1 MKKRIELLAP
11 GGDIESIKAA
21 IMAGADAIYCGLNHF
36 NARNRAVNISFEDL
50 VGILRIAHKN
60 NCKIFLTL
68 NIIILEQEIKTLISL
83 LNKLVNT
90 SIDGIIVQDIG
101 LFYILSRYFKSL
113 DVHTSTQFTTHNKGQ
128 ILFLNKIEE
137 GSRAIILG
145 ARNMEQEGVPAK
157 SSFGN
162 KFSNFWFWFETGY
175 KVPDTQTGYRCYPL
189 KYVANKKYFTNK
201 YEFEIEVMVRGVW
214 SGLSI
219 ESVPVSV
226 YYAPKEERISHFRPF
241 KDFTRISILNTFLV
255 FILLLYIKPR
265 NLYRLIRRK
274 SFKDFLKEN
283 VLQST
288 DSNVKMALSV
298 TLGIFMGIAPVW
310 GWQMMIA
317 LFFAHVLKLNKAV
330 TLIASNISLP
340 PVIPFLLYFS
350 YVTGGY
356 ILGTGKA
363 TLSLSN
369 ISFEKVYTDLFQ
381 YLVGSLAFG
390 AMLAVVVGAIS
401 FLLLKIFRRGF

>member
-1 MKKRIELLAP
+1 MDSKDQIKNKFNELNCCVIVP
-11 GGDIESIKAA
+11 T
-21 IMAGADAIYCGLNHF
+21 YN
-36 NARNRAVNISFEDL
+36 NASVISP
-50 VGILRIAHKN
+50 V
-60 NCKIFLTL
+60 LTKL
-68 NIIILEQEIKTLISL
+68 KSYTNNIIVVNDGSTDNTLSVLANCGVQIVSYAKNRGKGIALQQGFSYAIS
-83 LNKLVNT
+83 KGFKYAIT
-90 SIDGIIVQDIG
+90 IDSDGQ
-101 LFYILSRYFKSL
+101 
-113 DVHTSTQFTTHNKGQ
+113 HNPDDL

-356 ILGTGKA
+356 ILGTGKT

>member
-1 MKKRIELLAP
+1 MDSKDQIKNKFNELNCCVIVP
-11 GGDIESIKAA
+11 T
-21 IMAGADAIYCGLNHF
+21 YN
-36 NARNRAVNISFEDL
+36 NASVISP
-50 VGILRIAHKN
+50 V
-60 NCKIFLTL
+60 LTKL
-68 NIIILEQEIKTLISL
+68 KSYTNNIIVVNDGSTDNTLSVLANCGVQIVSYAKNRGKGIALQQGFSYAIS
-83 LNKLVNT
+83 KGFKYAIT
-90 SIDGIIVQDIG
+90 IDSDGQ
-101 LFYILSRYFKSL
+101 
-113 DVHTSTQFTTHNKGQ
+113 HNPDDL

-255 FILLLYIKPR
+255 FILLFYIKPR

-317 LFFAHVLKLNKAV
+317 LFFAHILKLNKAV

-356 ILGTGKA
+356 ILGTGK
-363 TLSLSN
+363 TTISLSN

-390 AMLAVVVGAIS
+390 AMLALLVGAIS

>member
-1 MKKRIELLAP
+1 MDSKDQIKNKFNELNCCVIVP
-11 GGDIESIKAA
+11 T
-21 IMAGADAIYCGLNHF
+21 YN
-36 NARNRAVNISFEDL
+36 NASVISP
-50 VGILRIAHKN
+50 V
-60 NCKIFLTL
+60 LTKL
-68 NIIILEQEIKTLISL
+68 KSYTNNIIVVNDGSTDNTLSVLANCGVQIVSYAKNRGKGIALQQGFSYAIS
-83 LNKLVNT
+83 KGFKYAIT
-90 SIDGIIVQDIG
+90 IDSDGQ
-101 LFYILSRYFKSL
+101 
-113 DVHTSTQFTTHNKGQ
+113 HNPDDL

-356 ILGTGKA
+356 ILGTGKT

-401 FLLLKIFRRGF
+401 FLLLKIFRRDF

>member
-1 MKKRIELLAP
+1 MDSKDQIKNKFNELNCCVIVP
-11 GGDIESIKAA
+11 T
-21 IMAGADAIYCGLNHF
+21 YN
-36 NARNRAVNISFEDL
+36 NASVISP
-50 VGILRIAHKN
+50 V
-60 NCKIFLTL
+60 LTKL
-68 NIIILEQEIKTLISL
+68 KSYTNNIIVVNDGSTDNTLSVLANCGVQIVSYAKNRGKGIALQQGFSYAIS
-83 LNKLVNT
+83 KGFKYAIT
-90 SIDGIIVQDIG
+90 IDSDGQ
-101 LFYILSRYFKSL
+101 
-113 DVHTSTQFTTHNKGQ
+113 HNPDDL

-390 AMLAVVVGAIS
+390 AMLAVVVGAVS

>member
-1 MKKRIELLAP
+1 MDSKDQIKNKFNELNCCVIVP
-11 GGDIESIKAA
+11 T
-21 IMAGADAIYCGLNHF
+21 YN
-36 NARNRAVNISFEDL
+36 NASVISP
-50 VGILRIAHKN
+50 V
-60 NCKIFLTL
+60 LTKL
-68 NIIILEQEIKTLISL
+68 KSYTNNIIVVNDGSTDNTLSVLANCGVQIVSYAKNRGKGIALQQGFSYAIS
-83 LNKLVNT
+83 KGFKYAIT
-90 SIDGIIVQDIG
+90 IDSDGQ
-101 LFYILSRYFKSL
+101 
-113 DVHTSTQFTTHNKGQ
+113 HNPDDL

-255 FILLLYIKPR
+255 FILLFYIKPR

>member
-1 MKKRIELLAP
+1 MDSKDQIKNKFNELNCCVIVP
-11 GGDIESIKAA
+11 T
-21 IMAGADAIYCGLNHF
+21 YN
-36 NARNRAVNISFEDL
+36 NASVISP
-50 VGILRIAHKN
+50 V
-60 NCKIFLTL
+60 LTKL
-68 NIIILEQEIKTLISL
+68 KSYTNNIIVVNDGSTDNTLSVLANCGVQIVSYAKNRGKGIALQQGFSYAIS
-83 LNKLVNT
+83 KGFKYAIT
-90 SIDGIIVQDIG
+90 IDSDGQ
-101 LFYILSRYFKSL
+101 
-113 DVHTSTQFTTHNKGQ
+113 HNPDDL

>member
-1 MKKRIELLAP
+1 MDSKDQIKNKFNELNCCVIVP
-11 GGDIESIKAA
+11 T
-21 IMAGADAIYCGLNHF
+21 YN
-36 NARNRAVNISFEDL
+36 NASVISP
-50 VGILRIAHKN
+50 V
-60 NCKIFLTL
+60 LTKL
-68 NIIILEQEIKTLISL
+68 KSYTNNIIVVNDGSTDNTLSVLAECSVQIVSYVKNRGKGIALQQGFSYAIS
-83 LNKLVNT
+83 KGFKYAIT
-90 SIDGIIVQDIG
+90 IDSDGQ
-101 LFYILSRYFKSL
+101 
-113 DVHTSTQFTTHNKGQ
+113 HNPDDL

-137 GSRAIILG
+137 GNRAIILG

-255 FILLLYIKPR
+255 FILLFYIKPR

>member
-1 MKKRIELLAP
+1 MDSKDQIKNKFNELNCCVIVP
-11 GGDIESIKAA
+11 T
-21 IMAGADAIYCGLNHF
+21 YN
-36 NARNRAVNISFEDL
+36 NASVISP
-50 VGILRIAHKN
+50 V
-60 NCKIFLTL
+60 LTKL
-68 NIIILEQEIKTLISL
+68 KSYTNNIIVVNDGSTDNTLSVLAECGVQIVSYVKNRGKGIALQQGFSYAIS
-83 LNKLVNT
+83 KGFKYAIT
-90 SIDGIIVQDIG
+90 IDSDGQ
-101 LFYILSRYFKSL
+101 
-113 DVHTSTQFTTHNKGQ
+113 HNPDDL

>member
-1 MKKRIELLAP
+1 MESKDQIKNKFNELNCCVIVP
-11 GGDIESIKAA
+11 T
-21 IMAGADAIYCGLNHF
+21 YN
-36 NARNRAVNISFEDL
+36 NASVISP
-50 VGILRIAHKN
+50 V
-60 NCKIFLTL
+60 LTKL
-68 NIIILEQEIKTLISL
+68 KSYTNNIIVVNDGSTDNTLSVLAECSVQIVSYVKNRGKGIALQQGFSYAIS
-83 LNKLVNT
+83 KGFKYAIT
-90 SIDGIIVQDIG
+90 IDSDGQ
-101 LFYILSRYFKSL
+101 
-113 DVHTSTQFTTHNKGQ
+113 HNPDDL

-137 GSRAIILG
+137 GNRAIILG
-145 ARNMEQEGVPAK
+145 ARNMEQKGVPAK

-255 FILLLYIKPR
+255 FILLFYIKPR

-317 LFFAHVLKLNKAV
+317 LFFAHLLKLNKAV

-356 ILGTGKA
+356 ILGTGKT

-369 ISFEKVYTDLFQ
+369 VSFEKVYTDLFQ
-381 YLVGSLAFG
+381 YLVGSVTFG
-390 AMLAVVVGAIS
+390 AMLAVLVGAIS

>member
-1 MKKRIELLAP
+1 MESKDQIKNKFNELNCCVIVP
-11 GGDIESIKAA
+11 T
-21 IMAGADAIYCGLNHF
+21 YN
-36 NARNRAVNISFEDL
+36 NASVISP
-50 VGILRIAHKN
+50 V
-60 NCKIFLTL
+60 LTKL
-68 NIIILEQEIKTLISL
+68 KSYTNNIIVVNDGSTDNTLSVLAECSVQIVSYVKNRGKGIALQQGFSYAIS
-83 LNKLVNT
+83 KGFKYAIT
-90 SIDGIIVQDIG
+90 IDSDGQ
-101 LFYILSRYFKSL
+101 
-113 DVHTSTQFTTHNKGQ
+113 HNPDDL

-137 GSRAIILG
+137 GNRAIILG

-390 AMLAVVVGAIS
+390 AMLAVVVGAVS

>member
-1 MKKRIELLAP
+1 MESKDQIKNKFNELNCCVIVP
-11 GGDIESIKAA
+11 T
-21 IMAGADAIYCGLNHF
+21 YN
-36 NARNRAVNISFEDL
+36 NASVISP
-50 VGILRIAHKN
+50 V
-60 NCKIFLTL
+60 LTKL
-68 NIIILEQEIKTLISL
+68 KSYTNNIIVVNDGSTDNTLSVLAECSVQIVSYVKNRGKGIALQQGFSYAIS
-83 LNKLVNT
+83 KGFKYAIT
-90 SIDGIIVQDIG
+90 IDSDGQ
-101 LFYILSRYFKSL
+101 
-113 DVHTSTQFTTHNKGQ
+113 HNPDDL

-137 GSRAIILG
+137 GNRAIILG

-255 FILLLYIKPR
+255 FILLFYIKPR

-317 LFFAHVLKLNKAV
+317 LFFAHLLKLNKAV

-356 ILGTGKA
+356 ILGTGKT

-369 ISFEKVYTDLFQ
+369 VSFEKVYTDLFQ
-381 YLVGSLAFG
+381 YLVGSVTFG
-390 AMLAVVVGAIS
+390 AMLAVLVGAIS